1 VFYFGAGNNGA
12 KLCHSRAIQ
21 AEFLWNGIVFC
32 DAESGLGRGG
42 LHFPN

>member
-1 VFYFGAGNNGA
+1 MERSCVIPEKF
-12 KLCHSRAIQ
+12 RI
-21 AEFLWNGIVFC
+21 EFLWNGIVFC